1 MELDNLAIAYGPRT
15 LFDGL
20 SATVAAGETLVVTG
34 ANGAGKSTLL
44 KIIAGL
50 VRPEAGCVR
59 FAGGQDGGAA
69 QNRLQFG
76 YASPDMN
83 MYGEL
88 SGLENIN
95 FFARLRGLPPG
106 AGTELLAQVGLSANR
121 GKDLVGAYSS
131 GLRQRL
137 KLAVS
142 LLGAPPLLVW
152 DEPTLALDER
162 GAERVGQILDAHRM
176 QGGLAVV
183 ATNDAGEAERW
194 ADRTLHVGR

>member
-1 MELDNLAIAYGPRT
+1 MAYGPRL

-20 SATVAAGETLVVTG
+20 SASVKPGETLVVTG

-50 VRPEAGCVR
+50 ARPDAGTVQ
-59 FAGGQDGGAA
+59 FVGGQSGGAQ

-76 YASPDMN
+76 YASPDVT

-88 SGLENIN
+88 SGLENID
-95 FFARLRGLPPG
+95 FFARLRRLPAG
-106 AGTELLAQVGLSANR
+106 QGTELLAQVGLSASR
-121 GKDLVGAYSS
+121 GKDLAGAYSS
-131 GLRQRL
+131 GMRQRL
-137 KLAVS
+137 KLAIS

-162 GAERVGQILDAHRM
+162 GAARVGQILDAHRAR
-176 QGGLAVV
+176 GGLAVV
-183 ATNDAGEAERW
+183 ATNDAGEAGRW
-194 ADRTLHVGR
+194 GDKTLAVGR

>member
-1 MELDNLAIAYGPRT
+1 MAYGPRV

-20 SATVAAGETLVVTG
+20 SARVTSGETLVVTG

-44 KIIAGL
+44 KIVAGL
-50 VRPEAGCVR
+50 ARPEAGTVR
-59 FAGGQDGGAA
+59 FVGGQEGGAA

-76 YASPDMN
+76 YASPDVN

-88 SGLENIN
+88 SGLENLD
-95 FFARLRGLPPG
+95 FFARLRGLP
-106 AGTELLAQVGLSANR
+106 AGQGTKLLAQVGLSASR
-121 GKDLVGAYSS
+121 GKDLAGAYSS
-131 GLRQRL
+131 GMRQRL

-162 GAERVGQILDAHRM
+162 GAAFVEQILDAHRER
-176 QGGLAVV
+176 GGLAVV
-183 ATNDAGEAERW
+183 ATNDAGEAGRW
-194 ADRTLHVGR
+194 ADQTLRIGR

>member
-1 MELDNLAIAYGPRT
+1 MAYGPCV

-20 SATVAAGETLVVTG
+20 SAVINPGETLVVTG

-44 KIIAGL
+44 KIIVGL
-50 VRPEAGCVR
+50 VRPDAGTVR
-59 FAGGQDGGAA
+59 FAGGAER
-69 QNRLQFG
+69 NRLQFG
-76 YASPDMN
+76 YLSPDVN

-106 AGTELLAQVGLSANR
+106 QGTDLLAEVGLSARR
-121 GKDLVGAYSS
+121 GKDLAGTYSS
-131 GLRQRL
+131 GMRQRL

-152 DEPTLALDER
+152 DEPTLTLDER
-162 GAERVGQILDAHRM
+162 GAAQVGQILDAHRAR
-176 QGGLAVV
+176 GGLAVV
-183 ATNDAGEAERW
+183 ATNDAGEAGRW
-194 ADRTLHVGR
+194 GDKTLSVGD

>member
-1 MELDNLAIAYGPRT
+1 MAYGPRT

-20 SATVAAGETLVVTG
+20 SASVAAGETLVVTG

-44 KIIAGL
+44 KIVAGL
-50 VRPEAGCVR
+50 ARPESGAVR
-59 FAGGQDGGAA
+59 FIGERKGGAE

-76 YASPDMN
+76 YASPDVN
-83 MYGEL
+83 VYGEL
-88 SGLENIN
+88 SGLENID

-106 AGTELLAQVGLSANR
+106 QGIELLEQVGLSVSR
-121 GKDLVGAYSS
+121 GKDPTGAYSS
-131 GLRQRL
+131 GMRQRL

-162 GAERVGQILDAHRM
+162 GAARVGQILDAHRAR
-176 QGGLAVV
+176 GGLAVV
-183 ATNDAGEAERW
+183 ATNDAGEAGRW
-194 ADRTLHVGR
+194 GSRTLRVGR